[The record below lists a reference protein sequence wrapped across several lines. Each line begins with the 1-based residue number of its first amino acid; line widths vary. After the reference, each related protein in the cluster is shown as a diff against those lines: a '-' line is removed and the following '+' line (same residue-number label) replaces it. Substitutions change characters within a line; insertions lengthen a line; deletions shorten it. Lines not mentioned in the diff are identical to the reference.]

1 MKMKKFAALAAATV
15 MSVSA
20 IAATSAFGVF
30 ATTDAGVNNIV
41 IKDSDTNRVYKAYQI
56 FDQASATNTIKW
68 GKGINGDALL
78 TSLKTSGLS
87 TYMSQFDSAE
97 NAVDVAKIISDA
109 DHWTKEDTA
118 KFAKAASAC
127 IIDNKSVTAYE
138 DNGEYTIPL
147 PNAGY
152 YLVVDAT
159 ENNGVD
165 KANSA
170 LILNVSGTTDVTP
183 KRTKPTLTKQ
193 IKHNENNTW
202 GDVGDNAIG
211 DDVEFKITTTIPRD
225 VSAYDKYTYT
235 VRDQLSEGLTFN
247 NNLTY
252 KYYDASGNEITP
264 VISKRH
270 SMLLSISRSF

>member
-97 NAVDVAKIISDA
+97 SAVDVAKIISDA

-127 IIDNKSVTAYE
+127 IIDNKSVTAHE
-138 DNGEYTIPL
+138 ANGEYTINVPSVGFVLFGVTSVVPETLRIRAELALSTPL
-147 PNAGY
+147 F
-152 YLVVDAT
+152 
-159 ENNGVD
+159 
-165 KANSA
+165 S
-170 LILNVSGTTDVTP
+170 VSSTT
-183 KRTKPTLTKQ
+183 R
-193 IKHNENNTW
+193 
-202 GDVGDNAIG
+202 
-211 DDVEFKITTTIPRD
+211 
-225 VSAYDKYTYT
+225 
-235 VRDQLSEGLTFN
+235 
-247 NNLTY
+247 
-252 KYYDASGNEITP
+252 
-264 VISKRH
+264 
-270 SMLLSISRSF
+270 

>member
-97 NAVDVAKIISDA
+97 SAVDVAKIISDA

-127 IIDNKSVTAYE
+127 IIDSKSVTAHE
-138 DNGEYTIPL
+138 ANGEYTINV

-193 IKHNENNTW
+193 IKHNESDTW

-211 DDVEFKITTTIPRD
+211 DDVEFKITTTIPSD

-235 VRDQLSEGLTFN
+235 VRDQLSEGFTFN
-247 NNLTY
+247 DNLTY
-252 KYYDASGNEITP
+252 KYYDADG
-264 VISKRH
+264 
-270 SMLLSISRSF
+270 

>member
-97 NAVDVAKIISDA
+97 SAVDVAKIISDA

-127 IIDNKSVTAYE
+127 IIDNKSVTA
-138 DNGEYTIPL
+138 
-147 PNAGY
+147 
-152 YLVVDAT
+152 
-159 ENNGVD
+159 
-165 KANSA
+165 
-170 LILNVSGTTDVTP
+170 
-183 KRTKPTLTKQ
+183 
-193 IKHNENNTW
+193 
-202 GDVGDNAIG
+202 
-211 DDVEFKITTTIPRD
+211 
-225 VSAYDKYTYT
+225 
-235 VRDQLSEGLTFN
+235 
-247 NNLTY
+247 
-252 KYYDASGNEITP
+252 
-264 VISKRH
+264 
-270 SMLLSISRSF
+270 